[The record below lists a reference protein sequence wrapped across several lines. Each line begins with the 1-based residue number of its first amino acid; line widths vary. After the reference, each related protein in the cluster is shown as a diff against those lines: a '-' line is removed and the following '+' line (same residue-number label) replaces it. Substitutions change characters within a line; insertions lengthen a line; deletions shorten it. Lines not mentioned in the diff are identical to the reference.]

1 MADVYLGT
9 WNQCAPYIQNFR
21 RGIDVG
27 FRGGD
32 FAKYMMPAFDD
43 VIGFEFRIKKKFKV
57 ENLIAYAIAL
67 GDSDYTAYTNFKAGR
82 IKGKGDRAV
91 RVKTLDQFNYN
102 DVDFIKIDVEGW
114 EPKVLRGA
122 KKTIDRCNPVICVE
136 INKGDNESQ
145 WLLESWGYEL
155 KEIDHLQGH
164 DFIFVREDWEPE

>member
-43 VIGFEFRIKKKFKV
+43 VIGFEFRIKGKFKV
-57 ENLIAYAIAL
+57 
-67 GDSDYTAYTNFKAGR
+67 GR

-91 RVKTLDQFNYN
+91 KVKTLDQYNYN

-114 EPKVLRGA
+114 EPKVLKGA
-122 KKTIDRCNPVICVE
+122 KKTR
-136 INKGDNESQ
+136 
-145 WLLESWGYEL
+145 
-155 KEIDHLQGH
+155 
-164 DFIFVREDWEPE
+164 